1 MRINSKYQRTHL
13 QSRTQH
19 RNTKGFIHRRAKC
32 IPQEFDPNDFSTFA
46 KTLDNCKE
54 DGRMQMQIYGNDH
67 QSTKT
72 FQEMSV
78 ILYSGL
84 CCTVVLN
91 RGSGGG

>member
-32 IPQEFDPNDFSTFA
+32 ISQEFDPNDSSTFV
-46 KTLDNCKE
+46 KTLLTRWFSCQE

-72 FQEMSV
+72 FQEIMFV
-78 ILYSGL
+78 IIYSGR
-84 CCTVVLN
+84 C
-91 RGSGGG
+91 